1 VKKQAIVCVDDEVI
15 ILLSLIQE
23 LKHAFGSNY
32 LYEKA
37 TDADSALEI
46 IEELEQEDVEVIF
59 IISDWLMP
67 GMTGDEFLKVVNEK
81 YPHIKT
87 IMITGHADQTAID
100 RVRKIDSVLAV
111 FSKPWNPASLVA
123 VIAKNATDT

>member
-37 TDADSALEI
+37 TDADSAL
-46 IEELEQEDVEVIF
+46 
-59 IISDWLMP
+59 
-67 GMTGDEFLKVVNEK
+67 
-81 YPHIKT
+81 
-87 IMITGHADQTAID
+87 
-100 RVRKIDSVLAV
+100 AV